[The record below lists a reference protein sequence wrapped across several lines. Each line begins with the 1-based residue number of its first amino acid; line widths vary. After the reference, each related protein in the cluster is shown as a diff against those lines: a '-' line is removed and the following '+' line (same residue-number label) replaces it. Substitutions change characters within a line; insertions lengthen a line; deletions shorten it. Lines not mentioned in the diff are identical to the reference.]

1 MHSRTPSLNL
11 AALPDDL
18 LFEVTSCLSSRTDI
32 LNLALSSKYLFTSTC
47 SALYAQVHLGTAE
60 QCQRTLS
67 MLRSRPDVARHIQ
80 KLHVRFSSA
89 SSDYMVDVNGIT
101 ISALLRE
108 LAPKLDALHTF
119 IWDADEIPQC
129 DDMWFALRMSC
140 PRLRTL
146 GTCYGSVI
154 PSQRSHLL
162 EFKNLRGF
170 SLSLKYGYY
179 AHHTDDFQD
188 AVPFDV
194 RLWDMLI
201 RRSPNLEEL
210 HVLGGPLIL
219 DGTVHPLCNARWP
232 LLHSLSLGDVMLDWS
247 SGPGPMSSKRPF
259 IAFLE
264 AHQRLRSL
272 RISRTALS
280 PHVVPSL
287 DQSALPLLTHFTGSL
302 EHLQALAPS
311 HPQITHLTIE
321 EPLIIRDLAPLLIA
335 GVLQSLR
342 CLTELRVAFVFHSS
356 YESANLI
363 RNLVSTCPG
372 LTTLEITCARRSS
385 FKVVCSFLIAACI
398 LRSLIMISQDTLA
411 KSVSYLPRL
420 RHLRLTLV
428 PVATGDSLRVCALH
442 VIQAIPRL
450 HSFALTFIS
459 ASLPLSLTPVD
470 FGMYE
475 ESGNYVV
482 RADEHG
488 LPHSLSCTE
497 RRPALRLPFTL
508 PIIPIPLAVPLLT
521 ISPFTSPSPRERKM
535 RTQRFLLN
543 LYPITPRHGG
553 LGLIL
558 ERSTAGDEARVLTVL
573 VALSGLALWGFFA

>member
-1 MHSRTPSLNL
+1 MNSLNL
-11 AALPDDL
+11 AALPGDL
-18 LFEVTSCLSSRTDI
+18 LLEVTSRLSSRTDI
-32 LNLALSSKYLFTSTC
+32 LNLALSSKHLFASTC
-47 SALYAQVHLGTAE
+47 PVLYAHVHLGTAE

-67 MLRSRPDVARHIQ
+67 MLRSRPNVARHIQ
-80 KLHVRFSSA
+80 KLYIRFSSA
-89 SSDYMVDVNGIT
+89 SSSYIADINGIA
-101 ISALLRE
+101 ISALVRE

-162 EFKNLRGF
+162 DFKNLRGF
-170 SLSLKYGYY
+170 SLTLKYGYY
-179 AHHTDDFQD
+179 THHADDFQD
-188 AVPFDV
+188 ALPFDG

-201 RRSPNLEEL
+201 RRSPDLEEL

-219 DGTVHPLCNARWP
+219 DGTVHPLCSARWP
-232 LLHSLSLGDVMLDWS
+232 LLHSLSLGDIMLDWS
-247 SGPGPMSSKRPF
+247 TGPGPMSSKRPF

-264 AHQRLRSL
+264 AHPGLRFF
-272 RISRTALS
+272 RTSRTALS
-280 PHVVPSL
+280 PHVLPSL
-287 DQSALPLLTHFTGSL
+287 DPSALPHLTHFAGSL

-311 HPQITHLTIE
+311 HPQITHLAIE
-321 EPLIIRDLAPLLIA
+321 EPLIIRDLAPLLVA

-342 CLTELRVAFVFHSS
+342 CLTELRIAFVFHSS
-356 YESANLI
+356 YESGSLI
-363 RNLVSTCPG
+363 KNLVGACPG

-385 FKVVCSFLIAACI
+385 FKV
-398 LRSLIMISQDTLA
+398 DTLA
-411 KSVSYLPRL
+411 KSVNCLPRL

-428 PVATGDSLRVCALH
+428 PVATGDSLRVCASH
-442 VIQAIPRL
+442 VAHAIPRL
-450 HSFALTFIS
+450 HTFALTFIS

-470 FGMYE
+470 FGLYE
-475 ESGNYVV
+475 ESGNYVI
-482 RADEHG
+482 RTDEYG

-497 RRPALRLPFTL
+497 RSPALRLPFTL
-508 PIIPIPLAVPLLT
+508 PSIPIPLVVPLLAF
-521 ISPFTSPSPRERKM
+521 SPFTSPSPPRERRMKI
-535 RTQRFLLN
+535 QQFVLN
-543 LYPITPRHGG
+543 LRPGTSKHGG

-558 ERSTAGDEARVLTVL
+558 ERSTAGDEMRVLTVL

>member
-1 MHSRTPSLNL
+1 MNSPNL

-18 LFEVTSCLSSRTDI
+18 LLEVTSCLSSRADV

-47 SALYAQVHLGTAE
+47 PVLYAHVHLGTAE

-80 KLHVRFSSA
+80 KLHIRFSA
-89 SSDYMVDVNGIT
+89 SSNYMVDINGIT
-101 ISALLRE
+101 ISAMLRE
-108 LAPKLDALHTF
+108 LAPKLDVLHTF

-170 SLSLKYGYY
+170 SLTLKYGYHT
-179 AHHTDDFQD
+179 HHTDDFQD
-188 AVPFDV
+188 ALPFDG

-201 RRSPNLEEL
+201 RRSPDLEEL

-264 AHQRLRSL
+264 AHQRLRFF

-280 PHVVPSL
+280 PHILPSL
-287 DQSALPLLTHFTGSL
+287 DPSALSHLTHFTGSL

-311 HPQITHLTIE
+311 HPQITHLAIE

-342 CLTELRVAFVFHSS
+342 CLTELRVVFVFHSS
-356 YESANLI
+356 YENGNLI
-363 RNLVSTCPG
+363 RNLVSACPG

-385 FKVVCSFLIAACI
+385 FKV
-398 LRSLIMISQDTLA
+398 DTLA
-411 KSVSYLPRL
+411 KSVSCLPRL

-428 PVATGDSLRVCALH
+428 PIATGDSLRVCACH

-450 HSFALTFIS
+450 QSFALTFIS

-470 FGMYE
+470 FGLYE

-482 RADEHG
+482 RTDEHG

-508 PIIPIPLAVPLLT
+508 PSIPIPLAVPLLT
-521 ISPFTSPSPRERKM
+521 FSPFTSHSPPRERKM
-535 RTQRFLLN
+535 RMQQYLLN
-543 LYPITPRHGG
+543 LHPGTSKHGG

>member
-1 MHSRTPSLNL
+1 MSSSNFST
-11 AALPDDL
+11 LPGDL
-18 LFEVTSCLSSRTDI
+18 LLEVTSCLSSRTDI
-32 LNLALSSKYLFTSTC
+32 LNLALSSKHLFASTC
-47 SALYAQVHLGTAE
+47 PVLYAHVHLGTAE

-67 MLRSRPDVARHIQ
+67 MLRSSPNVARHVQ
-80 KLHVRFSSA
+80 KLYIRFSSA
-89 SSDYMVDVNGIT
+89 SSDYMVDINGIA

-108 LAPKLDALHTF
+108 LAPRLDALHTF

-170 SLSLKYGYY
+170 SLTLKYGYY
-179 AHHTDDFQD
+179 THHSDDFQD
-188 AVPFDV
+188 ALPFDG

-201 RRSPNLEEL
+201 RRSPDLEEL

-232 LLHSLSLGDVMLDWS
+232 LLHSLSLGDLMLDWS

-264 AHQRLRSL
+264 AHPRLRFF
-272 RISRTALS
+272 RTSRTALN
-280 PHVVPSL
+280 PHILPSI
-287 DQSALPLLTHFTGSL
+287 DPSALPQLTHFAGSL

-311 HPQITHLTIE
+311 HPQITHLAIE
-321 EPLIIRDLAPLLIA
+321 EPLIIRDLAPLLVA
-335 GVLQSLR
+335 GVLQNLR
-342 CLTELRVAFVFHSS
+342 CLTELRIAFIFHSS
-356 YESANLI
+356 YESGNLI

-385 FKVVCSFLIAACI
+385 FKV
-398 LRSLIMISQDTLA
+398 DTLA
-411 KSVSYLPRL
+411 KSVSCLPRL

-428 PVATGDSLRVCALH
+428 PAATGDSLRVCASH
-442 VIQAIPRL
+442 VVQAIPRL
-450 HSFALTFIS
+450 HSFSLTFIS

-470 FGMYE
+470 FGLYE
-475 ESGNYVV
+475 ETGNYVI
-482 RADEHG
+482 RTDEHG

-508 PIIPIPLAVPLLT
+508 PSIPIPLAVPLLSF
-521 ISPFTSPSPRERKM
+521 SPFTSSFPPKERRM
-535 RTQRFLLN
+535 RIQRFLLN
-543 LYPITPRHGG
+543 LRPGTSKHNG

-558 ERSTAGDEARVLTVL
+558 ERSTAGDEVRVLSVL